1 LIQYSPFFNESGSNT
16 IIEVP
21 NPEEIVIINIIFET
35 VIHGHEPMIV
45 ISIRMEMIYL
55 PAAKICNV

>member
-1 LIQYSPFFNESGSNT
+1 VVQILLL